1 MIWVIPV
8 ALCHIRLMSCP
19 QCVDQ
24 DMPDRNIPNRLP
36 LCSFGQHAGGW
47 LLLTPTSDRLN
58 TNISKGPTR
67 IAICDP
73 KTITRRICS
82 GAWTYAYA
90 ISCYVMKCSYS
101 TCGSF
106 GKRGS
111 PSKSLSHAYGG
122 VSLTESPGE
131 KSPGLLY
138 GAPIWRKEVRRIA
151 HCINPPP
158 FHFRFKLTKS
168 RPTKVEFLAQRMKA

>member
-1 MIWVIPV
+1 MIWVTPV

-82 GAWTYAYA
+82 GAWAYACA

-122 VSLTESPGE
+122 VSVTESPGE

-138 GAPIWRKEVRRIA
+138 GAPIWRKKGATNRA
-151 HCINPPP
+151 LC
-158 FHFRFKLTKS
+158 
-168 RPTKVEFLAQRMKA
+168 

>member
-1 MIWVIPV
+1 
-8 ALCHIRLMSCP
+8 MSCP

-24 DMPDRNIPNRLP
+24 DMPDKKYPEQAP

-73 KTITRRICS
+73 RTITRRICS
-82 GAWTYAYA
+82 GAWAYPCA

-168 RPTKVEFLAQRMKA
+168 RPTKVEILAQRLMHFPSTT

>member
-1 MIWVIPV
+1 MEWTGLFIVMNDMGNSGCLAIS
-8 ALCHIRLMSCP
+8 ALCHALNALIRTCRIEIS
-19 QCVDQ
+19 QQ
-24 DMPDRNIPNRLP
+24 AP
-36 LCSFGQHAGGW
+36 LCSFGQHAGVW

-73 KTITRRICS
+73 RTITRRICS

-138 GAPIWRKEVRRIA
+138 GAPIWRKKGATNRA
-151 HCINPPP
+151 LC
-158 FHFRFKLTKS
+158 
-168 RPTKVEFLAQRMKA
+168 

>member
-1 MIWVIPV
+1 MIWVTPLPCAIS
-8 ALCHIRLMSCP
+8 ALCHALNALIRTCRIEISRTGSPFVLLAST
-19 QCVDQ
+19 QVYD
-24 DMPDRNIPNRLP
+24 
-36 LCSFGQHAGGW
+36 
-47 LLLTPTSDRLN
+47 LLLKSTSDHLN
-58 TNISKGPTR
+58 PNISKGPTR

-73 KTITRRICS
+73 RTITRRICS
-82 GAWTYAYA
+82 GAWAYACA

-138 GAPIWRKEVRRIA
+138 GAPI
-151 HCINPPP
+151 
-158 FHFRFKLTKS
+158 
-168 RPTKVEFLAQRMKA
+168 